1 MTIPGE
7 EADLPVARGRRR
19 ASKRAPR
26 AAALVVL
33 ALVVLVAGYLWS
45 RPSLKF
51 TNTLAAPIW
60 LTAGQERPVTLGAG
74 ETRQFRIPRG
84 SALVVQWNLARP
96 LSANERPMG
105 EEVRGSAV
113 VRRGTVAQRAS
124 TRVGDAAYF
133 APLITNASDRL
144 LHITVNAGLEG
155 AVACGCAI
163 RPGARRVF
171 IGYYH
176 LYQNSTL
183 VAKDSTGRSATF
195 RDLGPKVVAPDG
207 TVGVRFETKDLR

>member
-1 MTIPGE
+1 M
-7 EADLPVARGRRR
+7 
-19 ASKRAPR
+19 
-26 AAALVVL
+26 
-33 ALVVLVAGYLWS
+33 
-45 RPSLKF
+45 
-51 TNTLAAPIW
+51 
-60 LTAGQERPVTLGAG
+60 
-74 ETRQFRIPRG
+74 
-84 SALVVQWNLARP
+84 VQWNLARP

-113 VRRGTVAQRAS
+113 VRASRGTVAQRAS